1 MCWIIIKSFCQSFFC
16 CLQCWATRLSTFT
29 ASFSTDWE
37 ILITGKRSIT
47 RNHLWSVNR
56 RLLDPE
62 MPEDASK
69 EAMRTPATPEKANNA
84 ERPAVAMTALNIPL
98 VNEVQLTAATGG
110 AELSCYRCTI
120 PFGVVVLIAG
130 IVVTAVAYSF
140 NSHGSTISY
149 FGLVLLSAGLLLLAS
164 SAICWK
170 VRLERKKERRRE
182 SQTAL
187 VANQRSIFTWSG
199 SLNNAAPGFLSLKR
213 PDLDT
218 VWWRTSWRQMLS
230 RMFLQFRPVKAP
242 TLKAQNSKLYRHCEG
257 FICQTDVE
265 HLVSWEHSQKEC
277 ITIKM
282 NYHCAEWRR
291 GSLPLIGCWMCCLWL
306 QREGLWFEKVQNN
319 DSRLIC

>member
-213 PDLDT
+213 SDLDT

-230 RMFLQFRPVKAP
+230 RMFLQFPTCKSSDSKGSEFKALQ
-242 TLKAQNSKLYRHCEG
+242 TLWGIYLSN
-257 FICQTDVE
+257 
-265 HLVSWEHSQKEC
+265 
-277 ITIKM
+277 
-282 NYHCAEWRR
+282 RR
-291 GSLPLIGCWMCCLWL
+291 GASGKLGTQP
-306 QREGLWFEKVQNN
+306 EGMYHN
-319 DSRLIC
+319 